1 MSELKEG
8 EIKASR
14 SKKSRLTLQLA
25 GGAIFG
31 GLSIVLAF
39 VLSPIINLSKI
50 QALWGMALFD
60 PTSWIWIISFLIFGP
75 IAGVLSSVIGS
86 IGLWIIDLNPLGPVF
101 KFTATL
107 PLIIVPTLILKLWE
121 ENKLN
126 SRKLKDPK
134 KYALTGIISIA
145 VRIGVMLVFNIVYI
159 IIVFG
164 GLDLVFVFAV
174 VIIVNTY
181 TSVFDLIIPY
191 ILVFVTRLY
200 DKFDFW

>member
-134 KYALTGIISIA
+134 KYTLTGIISIA

-164 GLDLVFVFAV
+164 GLDFVFVFAV

>member
-60 PTSWIWIISFLIFGP
+60 PTS
-75 IAGVLSSVIGS
+75 
-86 IGLWIIDLNPLGPVF
+86 
-101 KFTATL
+101 
-107 PLIIVPTLILKLWE
+107 
-121 ENKLN
+121 
-126 SRKLKDPK
+126 
-134 KYALTGIISIA
+134 
-145 VRIGVMLVFNIVYI
+145 
-159 IIVFG
+159 
-164 GLDLVFVFAV
+164 
-174 VIIVNTY
+174 
-181 TSVFDLIIPY
+181 
-191 ILVFVTRLY
+191 
-200 DKFDFW
+200 